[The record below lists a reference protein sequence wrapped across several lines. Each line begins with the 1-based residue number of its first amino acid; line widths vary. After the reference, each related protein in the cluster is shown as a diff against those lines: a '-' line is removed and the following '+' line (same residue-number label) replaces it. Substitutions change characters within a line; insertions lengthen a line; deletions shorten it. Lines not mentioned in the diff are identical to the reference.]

1 MDYKSR
7 FVIVF
12 VGMAALFV
20 AGCAVEVPKSAL
32 PGFRLTPPQTEG
44 LNPGMSKPTDPNFA
58 TLSGS

>member
-44 LNPGMSKPTDPNFA
+44 LNPGMSKPTDPR
-58 TLSGS
+58 G

>member
-7 FVIVF
+7 FLIVF

-32 PGFRLTPPQTEG
+32 PGFTLAPPQTEG
-44 LNPGMSKPTDPNFA
+44 LSPGMSKPTDPR
-58 TLSGS
+58 G

>member
-20 AGCAVEVPKSAL
+20 GGCAVEVPKSAL
-32 PGFRLTPPQTEG
+32 PGFRLTPPQTATE
-44 LNPGMSKPTDPNFA
+44 MSKPTDAMP
-58 TLSGS
+58 

>member
-12 VGMAALFV
+12 VGVAALFV

-32 PGFRLTPPQTEG
+32 QGFSLAPPQTEE
-44 LNPGMSKPTDPNFA
+44 LDPGMSKPTDPR
-58 TLSGS
+58 G

>member
-12 VGMAALFV
+12 VGIAALFV

-44 LNPGMSKPTDPNFA
+44 LNPGMSQPTEPRA
-58 TLSGS
+58 